1 MAKPKRAKVTT
12 AQEVRSLRRW
22 TERAVAAAVLANE
35 RSARIEAKLAAVLD
49 VQKLLLRQTERLMRE
64 KETMVRAIRDG
75 VPVSFT
81 PSTDAPM
88 SFDVTQ
94 R

>member
-1 MAKPKRAKVTT
+1 M
-12 AQEVRSLRRW
+12 
-22 TERAVAAAVLANE
+22 
-35 RSARIEAKLAAVLD
+35 LD